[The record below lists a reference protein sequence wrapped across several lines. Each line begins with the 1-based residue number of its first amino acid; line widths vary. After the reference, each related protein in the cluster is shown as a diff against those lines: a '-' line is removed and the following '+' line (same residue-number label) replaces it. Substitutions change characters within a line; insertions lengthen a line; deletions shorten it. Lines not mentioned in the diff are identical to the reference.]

1 MAENYRERAEW
12 QALNRIWKAVPA
24 SARESVRDDFRV
36 ITEMI
41 KAGAAAS
48 ATLPASPAPAPEPC
62 PGGETN
68 FLAGLSAD
76 ARRLTLGLITR
87 EGFNIYDYL
96 MELTVSSRAA
106 DAQELFDAYVSQR
119 DIDDDQEAALMELAE
134 ACMAKAGRGA

>member
-24 SARESVRDDFRV
+24 AARETVREDFRV

-41 KAGAAAS
+41 KSGTAAIS
-48 ATLPASPAPAPEPC
+48 KAPAPFQAVR

-76 ARRLTLGLITR
+76 ARRLALGLITR
-87 EGFNIYDYL
+87 EGFNIYDFL
-96 MELTVSSRAA
+96 TELAATSRAA

-119 DIDDDQEAALMELAE
+119 DIDDEDESALMELAQ
-134 ACMAKAGRGA
+134 ACMTKAGRGA

>member
-24 SARESVRDDFRV
+24 AARESVKDDFRV
-36 ITEMI
+36 ITELI
-41 KAGAAAS
+41 KAGAAS
-48 ATLPASPAPAPEPC
+48 APTVAPVPAPAAHA
-62 PGGETN
+62 GGETN

-76 ARRLTLGLITR
+76 ARRLALGLITR

-96 MELTVSSRAA
+96 MELAVRSRAA

-119 DIDDDQEAALMELAE
+119 EIDDEDEAALMELAE
-134 ACMAKAGRGA
+134 ACMAKAGYGA